1 MNVAPRVQRFDTLLQ
16 GLLDRGFQQK
26 VAPVIN
32 ALTSDARVRTALSAF
47 QKEAE
52 RLAAAGEPLTRD
64 NPALLNLRSTLAR
77 AIDDQATHIDNA
89 GKALAN
95 DAAQAGQYGARQLSL
110 FGLDT
115 QTQVAVS
122 SAWNRP
128 DPAAI
133 ARVVDTTSGKP
144 WLRAL
149 DTFGDGVAERVN
161 KIAVAGIID
170 GQNPMD
176 IARSMTTAVD
186 SIPRSQAEALLRT
199 LQLNS
204 YRGAS
209 AESYAANLD
218 ILEPMGIRIAALDD
232 RTCPACIELHG
243 TLVPV
248 DEDIEEHYS
257 GRCTVV
263 PVVKGFPRDIQTG
276 EAWFDAQD
284 AERQQAIL
292 GKAAYNAWNDGAVTL
307 ADFVGHTNDPIFGQ
321 QLQTNSLKGIL
332 GNGAKQYY
340 AYNYNKN

>member
-1 MNVAPRVQRFDTLLQ
+1 MNVAPRVQRIDTLLQ

-26 VAPVIN
+26 VAPVVN

-52 RLAAAGEPLTRD
+52 RLAAAGEPFTRD

-77 AIDDQATHIDNA
+77 AIDDQAPHIDQA

-115 QTQVAVS
+115 QTQVVVS

-144 WLRAL
+144 WMRAL

-161 KIAVAGIID
+161 RIAIAGIVD

-176 IARSMTTAVD
+176 IARNWQRRLTASRARRPRRCCARCNSTVIAVRRRKATPPTSTFLSRWVSASRRWTIGRVRYAWTCTARKYRSMRTSRAITTA
-186 SIPRSQAEALLRT
+186 
-199 LQLNS
+199 
-204 YRGAS
+204 
-209 AESYAANLD
+209 
-218 ILEPMGIRIAALDD
+218 AALSCPSCAAFHVTSRRAKTGSMP
-232 RTCPACIELHG
+232 RTPNASKR
-243 TLVPV
+243 
-248 DEDIEEHYS
+248 YS
-257 GRCTVV
+257 AKRPTTPGATARC
-263 PVVKGFPRDIQTG
+263 
-276 EAWFDAQD
+276 
-284 AERQQAIL
+284 
-292 GKAAYNAWNDGAVTL
+292 
-307 ADFVGHTNDPIFGQ
+307 
-321 QLQTNSLKGIL
+321 
-332 GNGAKQYY
+332 
-340 AYNYNKN
+340 NYRIS